1 MSFSIDYSTVA
12 RCRPEDVWL
21 VIQDIRRW
29 PQFDPDAIES
39 VNWVAGEPWK
49 KGSRFQIKVRKP
61 ISYTLTPEIVE
72 AEKPILIHWKGKG
85 SGVSGE
91 QWFIFR
97 ILPDGNTELRTLQ
110 EYSGAPLLLLGS
122 RGKSAIE
129 EGVRHVLDRIKKE
142 AETNARVSNWVPPC
156 V

>member
-1 MSFSIDYSTVA
+1 MGISIDYSTVA
-12 RCRPEDVWL
+12 QCHPEHVWL
-21 VIQDIRRW
+21 AIQDIRRW
-29 PQFDPDAIES
+29 SQFDPDAIES
-39 VNWVAGEPWK
+39 VQWTRGEPWK
-49 KGSRFQIKVRKP
+49 KGSRFQIKIRKP

-97 ILPDGNTELRTLQ
+97 ILPEGNTELRTLQ
-110 EYSGAPLLLLGS
+110 RYSGAPLLLLGPS
-122 RGKSAIE
+122 GRFTIE
-129 EGVRHVLDRIKKE
+129 QGVRHLLDHLKKE
-142 AETNARVSNWVPPC
+142 AEANARDSNWVAPR